1 MAKNK
6 SERLAPVEESSLAP
20 AAEKRRPDPKPLQRA
35 WGALGA
41 AAGSALLATIVGPM
55 VASASSGF
63 SLDGT
68 GVTENTTTTSGS
80 VEATQ
85 AYIYLAPGEVA
96 PEGAPVVQLDPI
108 TVVTSPLPGSTVVQV
123 KPKPKVVYIYLKP
136 GEAPPA
142 GAIVQQ
148 AGEVATATAAPTA
161 EVTTPTPGA
170 GATPRPERPT
180 PTPGAGATPR
190 PERPTPPPVAPPP
203 PVATPRPVTPPPVA
217 PPPPVATPRPERP
230 TPPPTKPSGG

>member
-1 MAKNK
+1 MAKRK
-6 SERLAPVEESSLAP
+6 SELFAPVEESSLAP

-41 AAGSALLATIVGPM
+41 ATGSALLATIVGPM

-63 SLDGT
+63 NLDGT
-68 GVTENTTTTSGS
+68 GVTDNATTTSGA
-80 VEATQ
+80 VEASP

-108 TVVTSPLPGSTVVQV
+108 TVVTSPVPGSTVVKA

-148 AGEVATATAAPTA
+148 AGEVATATPAPTA
-161 EVTTPTPGA
+161 EVATPTPGA
-170 GATPRPERPT
+170 GATPRPVT
-180 PTPGAGATPR
+180 PT
-190 PERPTPPPVAPPP
+190 PP
-203 PVATPRPVTPPPVA
+203 PVATPRPVTPT
-217 PPPPVATPRPERP
+217 PPPVATPRPVTP